1 MLELLRNIKDR
12 NNCYEKWKGKE
23 RIELWQ
29 QFGETLK
36 FLQFFGFFFVSS
48 IEILVRTMATNFAG
62 ASIVFNEYLA
72 VGIADIRS
80 GWTWYFLY
88 RPKTK
93 EQKLLSKYAKRV
105 SYRDLKKITTIC
117 WSLTRSYPIAL
128 LKNAILNKA
137 FFLFVP
143 YSFYHEKIHFWKYFV
158 LILIITYNL

>member
-1 MLELLRNIKDR
+1 MKG
-12 NNCYEKWKGKE
+12 KGKE

-48 IEILVRTMATNFAG
+48 IEILMRTMATSFAG

-72 VGIADIRS
+72 VGIADVRS

-93 EQKLLSKYAKRV
+93 EQKLLSKYTKRV
-105 SYRDLKKITTIC
+105 SYRFKKKMTTIC
-117 WSLTRSYPIAL
+117 WSLTRSYPTAL
-128 LKNAILNKA
+128 LIILNKV
-137 FFLFVP
+137 FFLFVL
-143 YSFYHEKIHFWKYFV
+143 YSFYHKKIYFWKYFV
-158 LILIITYNL
+158 LILIIINIIYKF